1 MKPELI
7 SLVGTIITALG
18 LLAGV
23 IYTQLQVKRA
33 QARTAEIEK
42 AKVDAASYE
51 TARKNFES
59 IIAAQS
65 TRLDRLS
72 RELDECSEDMDSM
85 RKRITELEMLREK
98 DAQTTRTVANYA
110 RSLLRI
116 LRTTEV
122 VYPEP
127 PLVLLED

>member
-7 SLVGTIITALG
+7 SLVGTVITALG

-23 IYTQLQVKRA
+23 IYTQLQVRRA

-42 AKVDAASYE
+42 AKVDAGSYE

-65 TRLDRLS
+65 TRLDRLA
-72 RELDECSEDMDSM
+72 RELDDCSEDMDSM
-85 RKRITELEMLREK
+85 RKRVSDLEIQREQ
-98 DAQTTRTVANYA
+98 DAQTMRTVVNYC

-116 LRTTEV
+116 LRNTEV

-127 PLVLLED
+127 PLAVLED